1 MSTKSKQQPDI
12 LDKVKEVL
20 KKNQNKKGLGNRLI
34 LLLFIGG
41 YEHKI

>member
-20 KKNQNKKGLGNRLI
+20 KESIKRIRQSPNP
-34 LLLFIGG
+34 FIIYRG